1 MNTKKMTAFI
11 VGAMLIATVLVMAV
25 NAADNDDRMDY
36 LGMPRMVYEFD
47 ADDDTGIYIN
57 DVDVIVSN
65 LGPDPN
71 NPEGP
76 PLVETETTPTLRI
89 YGEEGAIYPT
99 HSYYGTGDFIYP
111 NPVDPFDPGIMAK
124 DSVTFDPA
132 YVEAG
137 CYVDHVY
144 GDEKVFFRVFYEP
157 GYEHGVDTLMKNTP
171 PPDSH
176 LDSVI
181 MPDGALVTETT
192 YMIVTDGGCSS
203 GLPRTGGV
211 ANETKFELPTLSD
224 AYPNDLNPGMDHDD
238 NEGKDLVDLLFAD
251 NGSALTDGTIE
262 VGIPVHLN
270 EGDSVRFMDHEA
282 KLDEAC
288 WGGDTAAF
296 TIGYIGNRYYT
307 HDGIERDYRSK
318 SEILVDTYP
327 NAPSMYIDRYHVT
340 PSCLTDAEHRW
351 FIRVVAVDE
360 DCNGCTV
367 IIGRRLVAGET
378 FYVDGVRY
386 DMPAIYVT
394 DKTSGDEFKYI
405 TLQSPIPKCPSVE
418 CDCGEWS
425 QMDYSHVSCQW
436 LAMLCMSDP
445 TTIPTMVPQP
455 LLPVLHY
462 VWVLPPFNEPHYKI
476 DDINL
481 AESGCSVDNIM
492 VNEAGEIFS
501 IKDDALEFYYI
512 EEYIEERFN
521 SSLAERH
528 HIRKDGVEIWN
539 WWNVYTK
546 PYNYTTLVL
555 PDDEK
560 DKGDKYCDG
569 SYADGDEY
577 IVTTSFIAPNSEADN
592 RHADCK
598 APETHDIIDRAATI
612 ALGEDAASRDAY
624 NGTPRMV
631 FRYDA
636 VDTDDLFVNDDG
648 EGPTVRIYGEE
659 GAIYPTQS
667 MTGAEDFIYPDAV
680 DPFDPGVIPKGSV
693 TFNPAYI
700 DDKYLPGS
708 YSTQAYTN
716 IVVDG
721 ADSDE
726 KVFMRL
732 FYEPG
737 YKHAVDAVMSEHYN
751 GLQDVEMPM
760 GAVVTETTYML
771 LWDNEDY
778 NGPGTG
784 HAGAPKL
791 GGASIDNPTHFML
804 PTRPYDLGGWTPGMD
819 VGDMVNLAY
828 VEEGPTVT
836 EGTIEVERPYLDL
849 EVGNQRYFMD
859 NRVTVVSFEDGMGSE
874 DDKVH
879 LDVDYTGNMHYTH
892 MGVLS
897 DVTMVEGQR
906 YYFNRN
912 NGPNADTNPIYRW
925 YIEVD
930 EINPQA
936 GDPYVQLKLGR
947 RLVAGETFYVDGIR
961 YDMPAIYVAK
971 ENDVDKFKY
980 ITFQSPLPKC
990 TGDMWYD
997 GAEDEHKNQADESHV
1012 TSQWLANL
1020 RAGDDVPVLPPF
1032 NQNHLM
1038 IDDIDL
1044 RKDACADIDVN
1055 VTLCTAAGNIIYND
1069 QWDDSRARYEGMM
1082 TPLTFEYIAETI
1094 EPRFNSNLAERHYV
1108 ENGAEQWDWW
1118 NIFTK
1123 PYHYTEFVL
1132 QDDEDSDD
1140 HYLVGDCGTDV
1151 DGNEYLIT
1159 TSFIAPNCEDEDRT
1173 ADCKPYDTHDIIDR
1187 AATLHGDG
1195 PDVPVL
1201 MEGDVTGDDR
1211 VTITDA
1217 MFIAQNVTGARLLDA
1232 DQMKCA
1238 DTTDEGSVTITDAM
1252 HIAQYVVDPDG
1263 SLCILFKSL
1272 WESPADDDMVPPTP

>member
-25 NAADNDDRMDY
+25 SAAGMDRSKYAD
-36 LGMPRMVYEFD
+36 LSRMVYEFD
-47 ADDDTGIYIN
+47 AEDDTGIHVN
-57 DVDVIVSN
+57 DVDVIVYN

-71 NPEGP
+71 DPEGP
-76 PLVETETTPTLRI
+76 DRLETKTTPTLRI

-99 HSYYGTGDFIYP
+99 HSYYDTDDFVYP
-111 NPVDPFDPGIMAK
+111 NPVDPFDPGIIAK

-132 YVEAG
+132 YVEG
-137 CYVDHVY
+137 GSWVDNIW

-157 GYEHGVDTLMKNTP
+157 GYAHGIDTLMATTP
-171 PPDSH
+171 PSDSH
-176 LDSVI
+176 LDQVT

-192 YMIVTDGGCSS
+192 YMMVRDGGCSS

-211 ANETKFELPTLSD
+211 ANDTRFKLPTLSEAAPD
-224 AYPNDLNPGMDHDD
+224 DPLTPGMDHWTDD
-238 NEGKDLVDLLFAD
+238 NLATDDLVDLLFAD
-251 NGSALTDGTIE
+251 YGDALTDGTIE
-262 VGIPVHLN
+262 VGITVHLD
-270 EGDSVRFMDHEA
+270 ESESVRFMDHEA
-282 KLDEAC
+282 RLDKAC
-288 WGGDTAAF
+288 MGDDNAEF
-296 TIGYIGNRYYT
+296 TIGYIGNRYYAP
-307 HDGIERDYRSK
+307 DGIERDYRSQPV
-318 SEILVDTYP
+318 IVGTGP
-327 NAPSMYIDRYHVT
+327 NAPSMYVDRYHWDPDT
-340 PSCLTDAEHRW
+340 LTDAEHRW
-351 FIRVVAVDE
+351 FIRVVAVDG
-360 DCNGCTV
+360 DCDGCTV

-394 DKTSGDEFKYI
+394 DDDEFKYI
-405 TLQSPIPKCPSVE
+405 TLQSPLPKCIE

-445 TTIPTMVPQP
+445 TTIPTMDPQP

-462 VWVLPPFNEPHYKI
+462 VWVLPPFNTGHSKI

-481 AESGCSVDNIM
+481 VETGCNDGNIT
-492 VNEAGEIFS
+492 VNDEAGKIFFDP
-501 IKDDALEFYYI
+501 DDALEFYYI
-512 EEYIEERFN
+512 EEDIEKRFD

-528 HIRKDGVEIWN
+528 NIRKDGVEIWN

-546 PYNYTTLVL
+546 PCTYTTLVL
-555 PDDEK
+555 PDDEIANEPYTCS
-560 DKGDKYCDG
+560 GG
-569 SYADGDEY
+569 ADGDEY
-577 IVTTSFIAPNSEADN
+577 IVTTSFIAPNSEEDN

-598 APETHDIIDRAATI
+598 DPETHDIIDRAATI

-636 VDTDDLFVNDDG
+636 VNTDDLFVNDAGGD
-648 EGPTVRIYGEE
+648 PTVRIYGEK

-667 MTGAEDFIYPDAV
+667 MTGAVDFIYPDAV
-680 DPFDPGVIPKGSV
+680 DPFDPGVIAKDSV

-700 DDKYLPGS
+700 DDKYLYAGP
-708 YSTQAYTN
+708 STQAYTN

-737 YKHAVDAVMSEHYN
+737 YQHAVDEVMSGHYN
-751 GLQDVEMPM
+751 GLQNVEMPM
-760 GAVVTETTYML
+760 GAVVIETTYML
-771 LWDNEDY
+771 LWDNDDQG
-778 NGPGTG
+778 GPGAG

-791 GGASIDNPTHFML
+791 GGASTDNPTHFML
-804 PTRPYDLGGWTPGMD
+804 PTEPASLWGTAPGMD

-828 VEEGPTVT
+828 VEEGPKVT
-836 EGTIEVERPYLDL
+836 EGTIEVERPYLKL
-849 EVGNQRYFMD
+849 EVNDVNYFMD
-859 NRVTVVSFEDGMGSE
+859 NRVTVESFEDGYGSE
-874 DDKVH
+874 PDKVI

-892 MGVLS
+892 MGVLP
-897 DVTMVEGQR
+897 DVAMVEGQR

-912 NGPNADTNPIYRW
+912 NGPNTATTPMYRW
-925 YIEVD
+925 YIEID

-936 GDPYVQLKLGR
+936 DDPYVQLKLGR
-947 RLVAGETFYVDGIR
+947 RLVAGETFYVDGVR
-961 YDMPAIYVAK
+961 YDMPAIYVA
-971 ENDVDKFKY
+971 NDDGVDKFKY

-990 TGDMWYD
+990 TGEIWYD
-997 GAEDEHKNQADESHV
+997 GIESDLNQADESHV

-1044 RKDACADIDVN
+1044 RKDACEDIDVN

-1069 QWDDSRARYEGMM
+1069 QWDDCSDRYEGMM
-1082 TPLTFEYIAETI
+1082 TPLTFQYIDETI

-1108 ENGAEQWDWW
+1108 ENGVEQWDWW

-1123 PYHYTEFVL
+1123 PYNYTEFVL
-1132 QDDEDSDD
+1132 QDDEDSNDR
-1140 HYLVGDCGTDV
+1140 YLVDDCGTIV

-1159 TSFIAPNCEDEDRT
+1159 TSFIAPNCEDDDRT

-1187 AATLHGDG
+1187 ASTLTGPEPTIMLGDFDDSGCVDFDDFVEFAGVYGSTEGDG
-1195 PDVPVL
+1195 VYNHLGDFDGDTDVDFDDFV
-1201 MEGDVTGDDR
+1201 EFAGVYGTGP
-1211 VTITDA
+1211 
-1217 MFIAQNVTGARLLDA
+1217 N
-1232 DQMKCA
+1232 C
-1238 DTTDEGSVTITDAM
+1238 
-1252 HIAQYVVDPDG
+1252 P
-1263 SLCILFKSL
+1263 
-1272 WESPADDDMVPPTP
+1272 